1 MFRNCFKMSVK
12 KKKKTLSPYTQFK
25 GEVYCRHSV
34 QPIQADSYWRAGRTN
49 DLQGHSPALLQFIEN
64 YGPSAA
70 METGLVVHLFTE
82 FCG

>member
-1 MFRNCFKMSVK
+1 MSVK
-12 KKKKTLSPYTQFK
+12 KKKKPFLHILNLKEKFTADTQYSPYRQTVTEEQEEPMIYK
-25 GEVYCRHSV
+25 GTHQR
-34 QPIQADSYWRAGRTN
+34 
-49 DLQGHSPALLQFIEN
+49 LLQFIEN